1 MNLTD
6 YASSKGGTGKLGCPV
21 LTTVASA
28 ANCSA
33 ATLYMVARGHKTVG
47 AALAL
52 RIAAAT
58 GQLVEAADLRP
69 DLYAHAGAV
78 VPTSAGPKST
88 ASTATKRALRARLGL
103 SSDAHLAK
111 VLQLPVEQVEAWPE
125 EQGVPALPQVLQ
137 LLGHQQEQRAADAA
151 PIDPDAERV
160 IQVQVA

>member
-21 LTTVASA
+21 LTSVASA

-58 GQLVEAADLRP
+58 DQLVAAADLRP
-69 DLYAHAGAV
+69 DLYAHAVAV
-78 VPTSAGPKST
+78 VSTGAGPRT
-88 ASTATKRALRARLGL
+88 AASAVTKRGLRARLGL

-111 VLQLPVEQVEAWPE
+111 ILQLPVEQVASWPE
-125 EQGVPALPQVLQ
+125 EQGVPALPEVLQ
-137 LLGHQQEQRAADAA
+137 LLVHQPEQPASEAVSN
-151 PIDPDAERV
+151 DPDAERV